1 MSFLG
6 TVETFSCT
14 LNRAYHSTCMKNGRL
29 VPALPPMERRY
40 TPHTCLPQPPDD
52 RTYSA
57 EVTVFR
63 RNLLHHRSARSL
75 IPNSRSLIIIHR
87 AVNVKHYFGFFHNF
101 FENFLYITEKII
113 LPIQH
118 AQPINPLVGDDAQIS
133 PLQDQKDC
141 AIAVVRTAH
150 HCAVRD
156 DVGIVPC
163 KTGRNANKSFAAP
176 YCTKTGRQFCVLSRK
191 RKQFTA

>member
-75 IPNSRSLIIIHR
+75 IPNSRLLIIIHR

-101 FENFLYITEKII
+101 FENFLYITEKNKSRPSPLLYSTSTVIT
-113 LPIQH
+113 
-118 AQPINPLVGDDAQIS
+118 LVGADAHIGPLREPPKLYDCS
-133 PLQDQKDC
+133 CAYRLPLRGSGRCGHRPLQTTPQ
-141 AIAVVRTAH
+141 
-150 HCAVRD
+150 
-156 DVGIVPC
+156 P
-163 KTGRNANKSFAAP
+163 
-176 YCTKTGRQFCVLSRK
+176 
-191 RKQFTA
+191 